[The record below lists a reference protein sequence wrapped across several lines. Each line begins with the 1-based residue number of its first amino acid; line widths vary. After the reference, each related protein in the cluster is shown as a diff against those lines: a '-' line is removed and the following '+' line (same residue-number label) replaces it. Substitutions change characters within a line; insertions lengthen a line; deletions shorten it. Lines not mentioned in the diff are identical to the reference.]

1 MRKLLSMMFY
11 QIGHNIDRL
20 LWMNSPTYEWVED
33 KLADLYQWSMRRSIK
48 YDDYNEIWQYD
59 NQTTR

>member
-33 KLADLYQWSMRRSIK
+33 KFADLYQWSMRRSIK
-48 YDDYNEIWQYD
+48 YDVYNEIWQYD
-59 NQTTR
+59 NQITR

>member
-1 MRKLLSMMFY
+1 MRKLLSILFY

>member
-48 YDDYNEIWQYD
+48 YDIYNEIWQYD
-59 NQTTR
+59 NQITR

>member
-1 MRKLLSMMFY
+1 MRKILSMMFY

-33 KLADLYQWSMRRSIK
+33 KLADLYQWFMRQSIK
-48 YDDYNEIWQYD
+48 YDEYNEIWQYD
-59 NQTTR
+59 NQITR

>member
-1 MRKLLSMMFY
+1 MFY

-33 KLADLYQWSMRRSIK
+33 KLADLYQWAMRRSIK
-48 YDDYNEIWQYD
+48 YDVHNEIWQYD
-59 NQTTR
+59 NQITR